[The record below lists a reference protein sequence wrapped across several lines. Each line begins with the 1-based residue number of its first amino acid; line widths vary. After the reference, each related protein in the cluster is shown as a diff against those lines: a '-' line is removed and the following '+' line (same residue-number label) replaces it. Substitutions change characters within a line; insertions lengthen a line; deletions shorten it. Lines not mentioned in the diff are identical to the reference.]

1 MVEETIVE
9 EIIETPV
16 NEAPVAEAAVEAVVE
31 EVVVETP
38 AEAVAEEVVVE
49 AAADELG
56 TALGGIP
63 IDYVDAAVAIPVLQ
77 ERLDALGVAKDEA
90 MGHIDAAQ
98 GAGDPVSAGLEWLRA
113 AAAAKST
120 YDAGVLVKDS
130 LGELVGSAD
139 GDIRDAFATSPRCSS
154 VDLG

>member
-1 MVEETIVE
+1 VCAARDALIASV
-9 EIIETPV
+9 V
-16 NEAPVAEAAVEAVVE
+16 DVAGSLEYDPED
-31 EVVVETP
+31 P
-38 AEAVAEEVVVE
+38 ASIGEQFQQQIPGQLDGVE

-90 MGHIDAAQ
+90 MGHVDAAR

-113 AAAAKST
+113 AAAAKAT

-130 LGELVGSAD
+130 LGELFDSAD
-139 GDIRDAFATSPRCSS
+139 GDIRDAFATAPRCSS